1 METAFLRAITEDP
14 DDLVP
19 RLAYADWLSEQNDP
33 LLLDRGEFLRAQF
46 ALADTTLPGEERR
59 RLLERQEALLLAHRE
74 RWEQPLRH
82 LVLSCEYRN
91 GFAERVTLNCE
102 QLFVGFTD
110 LVARAPVVRVRLRGL
125 TPATATDLASSE
137 GLAHLREL
145 VLERELVSGAALAPL
160 LRSPHLARLR
170 YLNLAHNYVGDD
182 GARAV
187 IASGAFRRLRYL
199 NLSHTGLSRA
209 GVRDLLNA
217 VALGEAPALRWLLL
231 HGAPREVPLREYPS
245 LPDAQPLRLR
255 QSLQCQLGLPQPPRP
270 NVLRELSTAAT
281 RLPPDLGRLVQLLQ
295 GQLAKNL
302 PHALAQ
308 VPLPEAVH
316 RAFAAV
322 CSRRAVWRAH
332 RAGKA
337 PTVFL
342 AGVETSAQALAG
354 AVTLLI
360 GMADPAAE
368 AAALADC
375 LLGLFLRHQRGEL
388 PPDGK
393 TR

>member
-1 METAFLRAITEDP
+1 METAFLRAITDDP

-33 LLLDRGEFLRAQF
+33 LLIDRGEFLRAQF
-46 ALADTTLPGEERR
+46 ALADITLPAEERR
-59 RLLERQEALLLAHRE
+59 RLLERQETLLLAHRE
-74 RWEQPLRH
+74 RWDEPFRH
-82 LVLSCEYRN
+82 LALSWEYRN

-145 VLERELVSGAALAPL
+145 VLERELVTGAALAAL

-170 YLNLAHNYVGDD
+170 YLNLARNDVGDD
-182 GARAV
+182 GARALV
-187 IASGAFRRLRYL
+187 ASGAFRRLRYL

-209 GVRDLLNA
+209 CVRGLLNA

-231 HGAPREVPLREYPS
+231 HGAPREAPFREYPS
-245 LPDAQPLRLR
+245 LPATLPLRLR
-255 QSLQCQLGLPQPPRP
+255 QSIQNQLGLPVPPRP
-270 NVLRELSTAAT
+270 NLLRELAATAAS
-281 RLPPDLGRLVQLLQ
+281 LPPDLRRWVQLLQ
-295 GQLAKNL
+295 GQPAKNL
-302 PHALAQ
+302 PQALAQ

-337 PTVFL
+337 PAAFP
-342 AGVETSAQALAG
+342 AGVETSARELTG

-360 GMADPAAE
+360 GMADPRAE

-375 LLGLFLRHQRGEL
+375 LLDLFLRHQRGEL